1 MGLVKTPN
9 FFDIFI
15 HGMKQLPYILIY
27 MRLALGLAIIPLSL
41 LHVPHFP
48 VIALGFLA
56 FGLVSDFFDGYIA
69 RHLGVST
76 EKLRRLDSSVD
87 VVFFLGIGVATVI
100 HCPDFLLREKQLPLI
115 ALITSEVMIYVVS
128 YFRFQREVA
137 THSIGAKIWT
147 LFLFATLV
155 ELLLHCRSG
164 ILFEITFWLGLA
176 TRIEIAAILFVLRNW
191 TTDVPSVWH
200 AVQLRKGRP
209 IKRYK
214 VFNG

>member
-1 MGLVKTPN
+1 MRKANVPL
-9 FFDIFI
+9 
-15 HGMKQLPYILIY
+15 LLIY
-27 MRLALGLAIIPLSL
+27 SRLALGLLIVPLSL
-41 LHVPHFP
+41 LPVDHFP
-48 VIALGFLA
+48 AIAISFLG

-69 RHLGVST
+69 RQMGLST
-76 EKLRRLDSSVD
+76 EKLRRLDSTID
-87 VVFFLGIGVATVI
+87 VVFFVGIALATVI
-100 HCPDFLLREKQLPLI
+100 RCPDFLLREKALPL
-115 ALITSEVMIYVVS
+115 MILVVAEAMTYAVS

-164 ILFEITFWLGLA
+164 ILFEIMFWLGLV
-176 TRIEIAAILFVLRNW
+176 TRIEIAAIYFVLRNW
-191 TTDVPSVWH
+191 TTDVPTVWH

-209 IKRYK
+209 IKRHK

>member
-1 MGLVKTPN
+1 MRKTNVP
-9 FFDIFI
+9 
-15 HGMKQLPYILIY
+15 LLLIY
-27 MRLALGLAIIPLSL
+27 SRLALGLAIIPIALFQ
-41 LHVPHFP
+41 VDHFP
-48 VIALGFLA
+48 AIALTFLA
-56 FGLVSDFFDGYIA
+56 IGLVSDFFDGYIA

-76 EKLRRLDSSVD
+76 ERLRRLDSTID
-87 VVFFLGIGVATVI
+87 VIFFVGIGVATLI
-100 HCPDFLLREKQLPLI
+100 HCPDFLLREKALP
-115 ALITSEVMIYVVS
+115 VMILIVAEAMTYGVS

-137 THSIGAKIWT
+137 THSIGAKVWT

-176 TRIEIAAILFVLRNW
+176 TRLEIAAILLVLRNW

-200 AVQLRKGRP
+200 ALQLRKGKS

-214 VFNG
+214 FFNG